1 MLKNIPTEAQMAE
14 DDLTDPILKL
24 IDEDKISTQELL
36 TLLNLPSLPEDL
48 DKVAISESLSI
59 PPIPME

>member
-14 DDLTDPILKL
+14 DDLIDPILKL

-36 TLLNLPSLPEDL
+36 TLLNLPNLPE
-48 DKVAISESLSI
+48 I
-59 PPIPME
+59 